1 MVSRAVLMAAALAV
15 SGTDTIAA
23 EKDAANYPSRPV
35 RIVVPQSPGGTTDLT
50 ARLLAPRLS
59 ERFGQSVVVDNRPG
73 AGSLVGTDL
82 VAKAAP
88 DGYTLLVVAS
98 SLAIMPSMYKSLPF
112 DPVKDFA
119 PITTLSLYPY
129 LLLVH
134 ASVPAGNVKEL
145 IALAKAK
152 PGYLN
157 YASGGTGTGT
167 QLGAELFKTMAGIEM
182 VHVPYKGGGPAMN
195 ALMGGQVQV
204 YFAAMPSTLTLV
216 RAGKLKAIAVTSG
229 KRSRALPEL
238 PTIAESGLP
247 GYDEQT
253 WNGLLAPAR
262 TPRLIIERIKRES
275 HAVLKL
281 ETSLERFAAEGAE
294 GVGMEPDAF
303 AAMIRREVVK
313 WAKVI
318 REAGIKPD

>member
-1 MVSRAVLMAAALAV
+1 MRSLIVALSAIV
-15 SGTDTIAA
+15 CTHANAA
-23 EKDAANYPSRPV
+23 ERDAMSYPARPI
-35 RIVVPQSPGGTTDLT
+35 RIIVPQSPGGTTDLT
-50 ARLLAPRLS
+50 ARLLAPPLA

-98 SLAIMPSMYKSLPF
+98 SLAIMPSMYRKLPF

-119 PITTLSLYPY
+119 PITTLSLYPN
-129 LLLVH
+129 LLLIH
-134 ASVPAGNVKEL
+134 PSVPASNVKEL

-152 PGYLN
+152 PGSLN

-167 QLGAELFKTMAGIEM
+167 QLGAELFKTMAGIDM

-204 YFAAMPSTLTLV
+204 YFAAMPSALALV
-216 RAGKLKAIAVTSG
+216 RAGKLKAMAVTSA
-229 KRSRALPEL
+229 KRSAALPEL
-238 PTIAESGLP
+238 PTVAESGLP

-253 WNGLLAPAR
+253 WNGLLGPAR
-262 TPRLIIERIKRES
+262 MPRPLVEKIKTEA

-281 ETSLERFAAEGAE
+281 GASRERFLAEGAE
-294 GVGMEPDAF
+294 ALGTEPDEF

-318 REAGIKPD
+318 RQAGIKPE